1 MELLYPLQL
10 KQPPLFWKRLSLG
23 LIKVLCGPVTFI
35 HTSHAFI
42 DLGRWCRLMLEQ
54 KEATSQWP

>member
-10 KQPPLFWKRLSLG
+10 KQHPLFWKRLSLG
-23 LIKVLCGPVTFI
+23 FIKVLCGPVTFI
-35 HTSHAFI
+35 HTSHTFI